1 MSNLI
6 GTNDV
11 KNELGKNFIEYAAA
25 VNTDRALP
33 DAKSGLK
40 PVAKR
45 ILWSAYEQGRF
56 SSKPHVKSARI
67 VGDCMAAYHPHGDS
81 SIYGAMVRLSQN
93 WVLRYPLID
102 WHGSNGNIA
111 GDGPAAARYTEA
123 RLSKIAEDG
132 LLAGLKKKNVDFI
145 DNYDETLDEPVTLP
159 AIFPNLLCNPNSGI
173 GVAMACNWLPHNLN
187 EVATAI
193 YDYMDG
199 KEPMIPG
206 PDFPTGGI
214 VINSKDI
221 PMIIKTGH
229 GSVKVRGKYKI
240 EKSNIVFYEI
250 PYGTTIEGLLSE
262 IGKVCDEK
270 EIEGISEIRDESNKK
285 GIRIVIECEKN
296 VLPEA
301 IVNKLYSKT
310 NLQTSISYNQVALID
325 KTPTQLG
332 LKDCCKIYV
341 DHNIDCLIKEMN
353 FDLDKAKARLHI
365 VEGLLIALEDIDN
378 VIALIKK
385 SADSGAA
392 KVSLMEKYKLDE
404 IQAKSILAMRLSSLA
419 HMEKVELENEKKEL
433 VDKIADIEDVISNKA
448 RQLSMIKDRLSAI
461 VKKYGDARRT
471 ELTHIELKPE
481 EKEIAEV
488 IPEDVVVV
496 ATTTGTIKKVPKASF
511 KVQRRGG
518 KGIKAK
524 GDPVLDIIKTNTVDT
539 LMFFTDKGK
548 MYRTI
553 VDNVP
558 TGTNAT
564 KGTLISDIV
573 KIADDEKVIAVTSL
587 HRTSMPKYAIFIT
600 KNGLFKKTYLEEYM
614 KTKRNAGIA
623 AMTVREGDSVVDIIF
638 MDEEDMVIITKDG
651 MSIRFT
657 TSDINSVGRIAQ
669 GVKAIKLNDGDEVI
683 AALPV
688 HKETDSVAVFSENGV
703 GKKTS
708 LKEYP
713 VQGRGGKGTI
723 TYKPNASSGYLVS
736 AKMISDED
744 NLLIIG
750 NYSSICISAKE
761 IPEIGKTGVGNILL
775 KNNRI
780 TSVEKI

>member
-1 MSNLI
+1 MNNLI

-11 KNELGKNFIEYAAA
+11 KNELGKNFIEYAVAC
-25 VNTDRALP
+25 NTDRAIP

-45 ILWSAYEQGRF
+45 ILWSAYETGRT
-56 SSKPHVKSARI
+56 SAKPHVKCARI
-67 VGDCMAAYHPHGDS
+67 VGDTMGAYHPHGDS
-81 SIYGAMVRLSQN
+81 SIYGALVRLSQD

-102 WHGSNGNIA
+102 FHGSNGNIA

-187 EVATAI
+187 EVAAAI

-723 TYKPNASSGYLVS
+723 TYKPNASSGHLVS

>member
-1 MSNLI
+1 
-6 GTNDV
+6 
-11 KNELGKNFIEYAAA
+11 
-25 VNTDRALP
+25 
-33 DAKSGLK
+33 
-40 PVAKR
+40 
-45 ILWSAYEQGRF
+45 
-56 SSKPHVKSARI
+56 
-67 VGDCMAAYHPHGDS
+67 
-81 SIYGAMVRLSQN
+81 
-93 WVLRYPLID
+93 
-102 WHGSNGNIA
+102 
-111 GDGPAAARYTEA
+111 
-123 RLSKIAEDG
+123 
-132 LLAGLKKKNVDFI
+132 
-145 DNYDETLDEPVTLP
+145 
-159 AIFPNLLCNPNSGI
+159 
-173 GVAMACNWLPHNLN
+173 MACNWLPHNLN

-214 VINSKDI
+214 IINSKDI

-310 NLQTSISYNQVALID
+310 NLQTSVSYNQVALID

-385 SADSGAA
+385 STDSGAA

-433 VDKIADIEDVISNKA
+433 VDKIADIEDIISNKA

-553 VDNVP
+553 VDNIP

-587 HRTSMPKYAIFIT
+587 HRTSMPRYAIFIT

>member
-214 VINSKDI
+214 IINSKDI

-419 HMEKVELENEKKEL
+419 HMEKVELENEEKEL

-657 TSDINSVGRIAQ
+657 TSDINSVGRVAQ

>member
-1 MSNLI
+1 MQNS
-6 GTNDV
+6 DV
-11 KNELGKNFIEYAAA
+11 RTELGTNFIEYAVA
-25 VNTDRALP
+25 VNTDRAIP

-45 ILWSAYEQGRF
+45 ILWSAYEEGRTF
-56 SSKPHVKSARI
+56 NKPHVKSARI
-67 VGDCMAAYHPHGDS
+67 VGDVMGKYHPHGDS

-187 EVATAI
+187 EVAAAI

-433 VDKIADIEDVISNKA
+433 VDKIADIEDIISNKA

-638 MDEEDMVIITKDG
+638 MDEEDMVIITRDG

-723 TYKPNASSGYLVS
+723 TYKPNASSGHLVS

>member
-1 MSNLI
+1 MQ
-6 GTNDV
+6 NDI
-11 KNELGKNFIEYAAA
+11 KQELGTNFIEYAVA

-45 ILWSAYEQGRF
+45 ILWSAYEQGRL

-187 EVATAI
+187 EVAAAI

-385 SADSGAA
+385 SADSGTA

-723 TYKPNASSGYLVS
+723 TYKPNASSGHLVS

>member
-1 MSNLI
+1 MF
-6 GTNDV
+6 NDV
-11 KNELGKNFIEYAAA
+11 RNELSTNFIEYAVA

-45 ILWSAYEQGRF
+45 ILWSAYEQGRL

-81 SIYGAMVRLSQN
+81 SIYGALVRLSQD

-187 EVATAI
+187 EVAAAI

-301 IVNKLYSKT
+301 IINKLYSKT

-433 VDKIADIEDVISNKA
+433 VDKIADIEDIISNKA

-564 KGTLISDIV
+564 KGTLISDII

-723 TYKPNASSGYLVS
+723 TYKPNASSGHLVS

>member
-1 MSNLI
+1 MQ
-6 GTNDV
+6 NDI
-11 KNELGKNFIEYAAA
+11 KQELGTNFIEYAVA

-102 WHGSNGNIA
+102 FHGSNGNIA

-187 EVATAI
+187 EVAAAI

-199 KEPMIPG
+199 KELMIPG

-392 KVSLMEKYKLDE
+392 KVSLMGKYKLDE

-433 VDKIADIEDVISNKA
+433 IDKIADIEDVISNKA

-723 TYKPNASSGYLVS
+723 TYKPNASSGHLVS